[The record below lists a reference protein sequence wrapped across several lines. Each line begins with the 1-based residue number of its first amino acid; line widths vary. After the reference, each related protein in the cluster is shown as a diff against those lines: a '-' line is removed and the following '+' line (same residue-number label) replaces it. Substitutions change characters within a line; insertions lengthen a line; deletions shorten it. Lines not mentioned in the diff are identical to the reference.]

1 MHNRYKL
8 QLKVDDT
15 MCDNIKEYYYKQQLK
30 KISSSDSGLDLPLTN
45 NYTLQN
51 TQRETFNFKIKCQML
66 DTTTDNFVPY
76 YLYPRSSISKTP
88 LIQTNSVGIIDK
100 DYRGNIMA
108 KVVCVESIDRNLD
121 NDIIQTY
128 KFNSGDR
135 LFQICSC
142 DLSPF
147 DLELVDELSIT
158 ERGEG
163 GFGSTG
169 KSI

>member
-1 MHNRYKL
+1 MPNRFKL
-8 QLKVDDT
+8 QVKVDDD
-15 MCDNIKEYYYKQQLK
+15 MSDSIKEYYYNQQSK
-30 KISSSDSGLDLPLTN
+30 KLTSTDSGLDLPLTK

-51 TQRETFNFKIKCQML
+51 TERETFNFKIKCQML
-66 DTTTDNFVPY
+66 DTTTDKCVPY

-88 LIQTNSVGIIDK
+88 LVQTNSVGIIDK
-100 DYRGNIMA
+100 DYRGNIMG
-108 KVVCVESIDRNLD
+108 KVVCIETIDRNFD
-121 NDIIQTY
+121 NDVIQTH

-135 LFQICSC
+135 LFQLCSS

-147 DLELVDELSIT
+147 DLELVNELTLT